1 VPFRLRFAAS
11 ATAELQRL
19 AYDRGL
25 QDTQASVNRALAKME
40 INLRHPGLKTHTYKG
55 KDCPHGND
63 LFEAYAQNKTAGA
76 PYRIFF
82 CYVPGEKDMLLIVD
96 IVPHP

>member
-1 VPFRLRFAAS
+1 VRFRLRFAPS
-11 ATAELQRL
+11 ATADLALL

-25 QDTQASVNRALAKME
+25 QDTRTAVLRALAKME
-40 INLRHPGLKTHTYKG
+40 TNLRHPGLKTHKYKG
-55 KDCPHGND
+55 KRCPHGND